1 MDLTL
6 WHANPHKVLM
16 MVFVAKALKGSRRL
30 SFFTDCSFLSA
41 SLRLF
46 ISVFRPSIVTPFDC
60 LLAFAA
66 DGILR
71 AGSSKGAILYICCS
85 LYLTSTA
92 DLTFI
97 IADHLTLSQC
107 LASFIRVII
116 VIHSVFLHISLSK
129 VSCGTSAALLCSALD
144 CLLACLLAC
153 LRDPRP

>member
-60 LLAFAA
+60 LLA
-66 DGILR
+66 
-71 AGSSKGAILYICCS
+71 
-85 LYLTSTA
+85 
-92 DLTFI
+92 
-97 IADHLTLSQC
+97 
-107 LASFIRVII
+107 
-116 VIHSVFLHISLSK
+116 
-129 VSCGTSAALLCSALD
+129 
-144 CLLACLLAC
+144 CLLLPLTVFCAPDLQKVRFYIFVVVFILQVP
-153 LRDPRP
+153 LT